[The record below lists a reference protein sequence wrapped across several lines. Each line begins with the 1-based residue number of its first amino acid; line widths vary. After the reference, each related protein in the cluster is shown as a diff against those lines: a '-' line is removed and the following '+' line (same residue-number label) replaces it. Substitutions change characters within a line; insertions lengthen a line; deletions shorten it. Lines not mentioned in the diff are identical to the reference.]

1 MYLKTLTQKN
11 KSNGHVRKYL
21 QIVES
26 RRVNGSPRQKVLLSL
41 GRIDTPEGRK
51 LLESLAEAFVQ
62 ASERHSLLD
71 LREDLKAHSSREL
84 GTTLVFRRIWE
95 DLGLAEL
102 LSSEMSE
109 VETEFDL
116 PEAVFNMVLNRLSDP
131 SSKRQLE
138 TWQKSVEGIESFG
151 LHQYY
156 RALDYLVNHKD
167 ALEKRIFNRMRDLF
181 HADVDV
187 LLFDTTTV
195 AYYGDSDQHEDLLEY
210 GFSKIRRGDLK
221 QIVVGVIMSKQG
233 IPLGHE
239 VFEGNRNDVTCFSQ
253 IINQVSEKYKVDRV
267 IMVGD
272 RGMISK
278 NNIRHLE
285 QKNYK
290 YIFGYRMRTI
300 RQEDRHKV
308 FSEKEFRKLK
318 NVDLQ
323 FKEATYDGKRLI
335 VCYSEERAEKDRLH
349 RENILERIK
358 DKIKSGKLS
367 AIVENTHYKRFLR
380 IRGEKPVIDTDK
392 VKRDAMYDGMFVLTT
407 NTNQSALAVVEA
419 YKDLWQVEL
428 AFRQL
433 KSELEMGPIYHW
445 KDRRIRAHVMIC
457 FLAFVLRTVFYKKLK
472 KEDRNMSYT
481 AIMVD
486 VKALRTCEVS
496 VKGQKIKL
504 RTELEPGAVK
514 AFRAIGMR
522 PPSHLLSK
530 VTLEGVVIR
539 Q

>member
-1 MYLKTLTQKN
+1 MYLKALTQKN

-71 LREDLKAHSSREL
+71 LREDLKAHSTREL

-187 LLFDTTTV
+187 ILFDTTTV

>member
-11 KSNGHVRKYL
+11 KSDGHVRKYL

-51 LLESLAEAFVQ
+51 LLESLADAFVQ
-62 ASERHSLLD
+62 ASERHNLLD
-71 LREDLKAHSSREL
+71 LREDLKAHSTREL

-102 LSSEMSE
+102 LGSEMSE

-116 PEAVFNMVLNRLSDP
+116 PEAVFNMVLNRLSAP

-167 ALEKRIFNRMRDLF
+167 ALEKRIFSRMRDLF
-181 HADVDV
+181 HADVDII
-187 LLFDTTTV
+187 LFDTTTV
-195 AYYGDSDQHEDLLEY
+195 AYYGDSDEHEDLLEY

-239 VFEGNRNDVTCFSQ
+239 VFEGNRNDVTCFSE

-285 QKNYK
+285 EKNYN

-300 RQEDRHKV
+300 PQEDRHKV

-407 NTNQSALAVVEA
+407 NTNQSAVGVVEA

-481 AIMVD
+481 AIMAD

-496 VKGQKIKL
+496 VKGEKIKL

>member
-71 LREDLKAHSSREL
+71 LREDLKAHSTREL
-84 GTTLVFRRIWE
+84 GTPLVFRRIWE

-131 SSKRQLE
+131 SSKRPLE

-187 LLFDTTTV
+187 ILFDTTTV

-221 QIVVGVIMSKQG
+221 QIVVGIIMSKQG

>member
-11 KSNGHVRKYL
+11 KSDGRVRKYL

-26 RRVNGSPRQKVLLSL
+26 KRVNGSPRQKVLLSL
-41 GRIDTPEGRK
+41 GRVDTPEGKK
-51 LLESLAEAFVQ
+51 LLESLAETFVQ
-62 ASERHSLLD
+62 ASERLSLLD
-71 LREDLKAHSSREL
+71 LREDIKAHSTREF
-84 GTTLVFRRIWE
+84 GTPLVFRRIWE
-95 DLGLAEL
+95 DLDLAEL
-102 LSSEMSE
+102 LGSEMSQ

-116 PEAVFNMVLNRLSDP
+116 PEAVFNMVLNRLSAP

-138 TWQKSVEGIESFG
+138 TWQKSIEGIESFG

-156 RALDYLVNHKD
+156 RALDYLVDHKD
-167 ALEKRIFNRMRDLF
+167 ALEKRIFSRMRDLF

-187 LLFDTTTV
+187 ILFDTTTV

-239 VFEGNRNDVTCFSQ
+239 VFEGNRNDVMCFSK

-272 RGMISK
+272 RGMVSK

-300 RQEDRHKV
+300 PQEDRHKV

-318 NVDLQ
+318 NVELQ
-323 FKEATYDGKRLI
+323 FKEATYNGKRLI

-380 IRGEKPVIDTDK
+380 IRGEKPVIDMDK

-407 NTNQSALAVVEA
+407 NTNQSAVSVVEA

-457 FLAFVLRTVFYKKLK
+457 FLAFVLRTVFCKKLK
-472 KEDRNMSYT
+472 KKDRNVSYT
-481 AIMVD
+481 AIMAD
-486 VKALRTCEVS
+486 VKTLRTCEVS
-496 VKGQKIKL
+496 VKGEKIKL

>member
-1 MYLKTLTQKN
+1 
-11 KSNGHVRKYL
+11 
-21 QIVES
+21 
-26 RRVNGSPRQKVLLSL
+26 
-41 GRIDTPEGRK
+41 
-51 LLESLAEAFVQ
+51 
-62 ASERHSLLD
+62 
-71 LREDLKAHSSREL
+71 
-84 GTTLVFRRIWE
+84 
-95 DLGLAEL
+95 
-102 LSSEMSE
+102 
-109 VETEFDL
+109 
-116 PEAVFNMVLNRLSDP
+116 
-131 SSKRQLE
+131 
-138 TWQKSVEGIESFG
+138 
-151 LHQYY
+151 
-156 RALDYLVNHKD
+156 
-167 ALEKRIFNRMRDLF
+167 MRDLF

-187 LLFDTTTV
+187 ILFDTTTV

>member
-187 LLFDTTTV
+187 ILFDTTTV

>member
-11 KSNGHVRKYL
+11 KSDGRVRKYL

-41 GRIDTPEGRK
+41 GRVDTPEGKK
-51 LLESLAEAFVQ
+51 LLENLAEAFIQ
-62 ASERHSLLD
+62 ASERHNLLD
-71 LREDLKAHSSREL
+71 LREDIKAHSTREF
-84 GTTLVFRRIWE
+84 GIPLVFRRIWE

-102 LSSEMSE
+102 LGSEMSE

-116 PEAVFNMVLNRLSDP
+116 PEAVFNMVLNRLSAP

-138 TWQKSVEGIESFG
+138 IWQKSVEGIESFG

-156 RALDYLVNHKD
+156 RALDYLVDHKD
-167 ALEKRIFNRMRDLF
+167 ALEKRIFSRMRDLF
-181 HADVDV
+181 HADVDII
-187 LLFDTTTV
+187 LFDTTTV
-195 AYYGDSDQHEDLLEY
+195 AYYGDSDKHEDLLEY

-239 VFEGNRNDVTCFSQ
+239 VFEGNRNDVMCFSK

-272 RGMISK
+272 RGMVSK

-300 RQEDRHKV
+300 PQEDRHKV

-318 NVDLQ
+318 NVELQ

-349 RENILERIK
+349 RENILEKIK
-358 DKIKSGKLS
+358 DKIKSGNLS
-367 AIVENTHYKRFLR
+367 AIVDNTHYKRFLR
-380 IRGEKPVIDTDK
+380 IRGEKPVIDMDK
-392 VKRDAMYDGMFVLTT
+392 VKRDAIYDGMFVLTT
-407 NTNQSALAVVEA
+407 NTNQSAVSVVEA

-472 KEDRNMSYT
+472 KQDRNVSYT
-481 AIMVD
+481 AIMAD

-496 VKGQKIKL
+496 VKGEKIKL

>member
-11 KSNGHVRKYL
+11 KSDGCVRKYL

-41 GRIDTPEGRK
+41 GRIDTPEGKK
-51 LLESLAEAFVQ
+51 LLESLAEAFIQ

-71 LREDLKAHSSREL
+71 LREDIKAHSTREF
-84 GTTLVFRRIWE
+84 GTPLVFRRIWE
-95 DLGLAEL
+95 DLNFAEL
-102 LSSEMSE
+102 LGSEMSE

-116 PEAVFNMVLNRLSDP
+116 PEAIFNMVLNRLSDP

-156 RALDYLVNHKD
+156 RALDYLVDHKD
-167 ALEKRIFNRMRDLF
+167 TLEKRIFSRMRDLF

-187 LLFDTTTV
+187 IFFDTTTV
-195 AYYGDSDQHEDLLEY
+195 AYYGDSDKHEDLLEY

-239 VFEGNRNDVTCFSQ
+239 VFEGNRNDVTCFSE
-253 IINQVSEKYKVDRV
+253 IINQVSGKYKVDRV

-272 RGMISK
+272 RGMVSK
-278 NNIRHLE
+278 DNIRHLE
-285 QKNYK
+285 EKNYK
-290 YIFGYRMRTI
+290 YILGYRMRTI
-300 RQEDRHKV
+300 PQEDRHKV
-308 FSEKEFRKLK
+308 FSEKEFRKLE
-318 NVDLQ
+318 NVELQ
-323 FKEATYDGKRLI
+323 FKEATYNGKRLI

-349 RENILERIK
+349 REDILEKIK
-358 DKIKSGKLS
+358 DKIKSGNLS
-367 AIVENTHYKRFLR
+367 AIVDNTHYKRFLR
-380 IRGEKPVIDTDK
+380 IRGEKPVIDMDK
-392 VKRDAMYDGMFVLTT
+392 VKRDAIYDGMFVLTT
-407 NTNQSALAVVEA
+407 NTNQSAVSVVEA

-472 KEDRNMSYT
+472 KKDRNVSYT
-481 AIMVD
+481 AIMAD

-496 VKGQKIKL
+496 VKGEKIKL

-514 AFRAIGMR
+514 AFWAIGMR

>member
-1 MYLKTLTQKN
+1 MYLKPLTQKN

-71 LREDLKAHSSREL
+71 LREDLKAHSTREL

-187 LLFDTTTV
+187 ILFDTTTV

-318 NVDLQ
+318 SVDLQ

>member
-51 LLESLAEAFVQ
+51 LLESLAEAFIQ

-71 LREDLKAHSSREL
+71 LREDLKAHSTREL

-187 LLFDTTTV
+187 ILFDTTTV

-367 AIVENTHYKRFLR
+367 SIVENTHYKRFLR

-481 AIMVD
+481 AIMAD

>member
-71 LREDLKAHSSREL
+71 LREDLKAHSTREL

-187 LLFDTTTV
+187 ILFDTTTV

>member
-71 LREDLKAHSSREL
+71 LREDLKAHSTREL

-116 PEAVFNMVLNRLSDP
+116 PEAIFNMVLNRLSDP

-138 TWQKSVEGIESFG
+138 TWQKRVEGIESFG

-156 RALDYLVNHKD
+156 RALDYLVDHKD
-167 ALEKRIFNRMRDLF
+167 ALEKRIFSRMRDLF
-181 HADVDV
+181 HADVDII
-187 LLFDTTTV
+187 LFDTTTV
-195 AYYGDSDQHEDLLEY
+195 AYYGDSDKHEDLLEH

-239 VFEGNRNDVTCFSQ
+239 VFEGNRNDVMCFSK

-272 RGMISK
+272 RGMVSK

-323 FKEATYDGKRLI
+323 FKEATYEGKRLI

-367 AIVENTHYKRFLR
+367 AIVDNTHYKRFLR

-407 NTNQSALAVVEA
+407 NTNQSAVSVVEA

-472 KEDRNMSYT
+472 KKDRNVSYT
-481 AIMVD
+481 AIMAD

-496 VKGQKIKL
+496 VKGEKIKL

>member
-26 RRVNGSPRQKVLLSL
+26 KRVNGSPRQKVLLSL

-51 LLESLAEAFVQ
+51 ILESLAEAFIQ
-62 ASERHSLLD
+62 ASERHNLLD
-71 LREDLKAHSSREL
+71 LREDIKANSTREL

-102 LSSEMSE
+102 LGSEMSE

-116 PEAVFNMVLNRLSDP
+116 PEAIFNMVLNRLSDP

-138 TWQKSVEGIESFG
+138 TWQKRVEGIESFG

-156 RALDYLVNHKD
+156 RALDYLVDHKD
-167 ALEKRIFNRMRDLF
+167 ALEKRIFSRMRDLF
-181 HADVDV
+181 HADVDII
-187 LLFDTTTV
+187 LFDTTTV
-195 AYYGDSDQHEDLLEY
+195 AYYGDSDKHEDLLEH

-239 VFEGNRNDVTCFSQ
+239 VFEGNRNDVMCFSK

-272 RGMISK
+272 RGMVSK

-323 FKEATYDGKRLI
+323 FKEATYEGKRLI

-349 RENILERIK
+349 RENILEKIK
-358 DKIKSGKLS
+358 DKIKSGNLS
-367 AIVENTHYKRFLR
+367 AIVDNTHYKRFLR

-407 NTNQSALAVVEA
+407 NTNQSAVSVVEA

-472 KEDRNMSYT
+472 KKDRNVSYT
-481 AIMVD
+481 AIMAD

-496 VKGQKIKL
+496 VKGEKIKL

>member
-71 LREDLKAHSSREL
+71 LREDLKAHSTREL

-187 LLFDTTTV
+187 ILFDTTTV

-318 NVDLQ
+318 SVDLQ

>member
-11 KSNGHVRKYL
+11 KSDGRVRKYL

-26 RRVNGSPRQKVLLSL
+26 RRVNGCPRQKVLLSL
-41 GRIDTPEGRK
+41 GRVDTPEGKKR
-51 LLESLAEAFVQ
+51 LESLAEAFIQ
-62 ASERHSLLD
+62 ASERLSLLD
-71 LREDLKAHSSREL
+71 LREDIKAHSTREF
-84 GTTLVFRRIWE
+84 GIPLVFRRIWE
-95 DLGLAEL
+95 DLDLAEL
-102 LSSEMSE
+102 LGSEMSE

-116 PEAVFNMVLNRLSDP
+116 PEAIFNMVLNRLSDP

-138 TWQKSVEGIESFG
+138 TWQKSVEGIESFA

-156 RALDYLVNHKD
+156 RALDYLVDHKD
-167 ALEKRIFNRMRDLF
+167 DLEKRIFSRMRDLF
-181 HADVDV
+181 CADVDV
-187 LLFDTTTV
+187 ILFDTTTV

-239 VFEGNRNDVTCFSQ
+239 VFEGNRNDVTCFSK
-253 IINQVSEKYKVDRV
+253 IIDQVSGKYKVDKV

-272 RGMISK
+272 RGMVSK
-278 NNIRHLE
+278 DNIRHLE
-285 QKNYK
+285 EKNYK
-290 YIFGYRMRTI
+290 YILGYRMRTI
-300 RQEDRHKV
+300 PQEDRHKI

-318 NVDLQ
+318 NVELQ
-323 FKEATYDGKRLI
+323 FKEATYNGKRLI
-335 VCYSEERAEKDRLH
+335 VCYSEHRAEKDRLH
-349 RENILERIK
+349 REHILEKIK
-358 DKIKSGKLS
+358 DKIKSGNLS
-367 AIVENTHYKRFLR
+367 AIVDNTHYKRFLR
-380 IRGEKPVIDTDK
+380 IRGEKPVIDMDK
-392 VKRDAMYDGMFVLTT
+392 VRRDAIYDGMFVLTT
-407 NTNQSALAVVEA
+407 NTNQSAVSVVEA

-472 KEDRNMSYT
+472 KKYRNVSYT
-481 AIMVD
+481 AIMAD

-496 VKGQKIKL
+496 VKAEKVKL